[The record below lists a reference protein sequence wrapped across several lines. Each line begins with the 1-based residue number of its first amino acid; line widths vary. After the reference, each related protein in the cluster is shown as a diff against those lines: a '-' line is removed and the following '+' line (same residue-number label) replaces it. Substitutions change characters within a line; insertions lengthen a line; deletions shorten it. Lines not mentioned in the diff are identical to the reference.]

1 MTYYSQPSGPTI
13 PCPSAIYIGSVNAL
27 ACQALGAKTGDWRRL
42 STMNNNRLLGVLL
55 AAALVALGVLAYLY
69 YERTRPVAK
78 IDVPGVSGE
87 ITKEGVHV
95 EVGKPKD

>member
-1 MTYYSQPSGPTI
+1 
-13 PCPSAIYIGSVNAL
+13 
-27 ACQALGAKTGDWRRL
+27 
-42 STMNNNRLLGVLL
+42 MNNNRLLGVLL
-55 AAALVALGVLAYLY
+55 AAALTLGVLAYLY

>member
-1 MTYYSQPSGPTI
+1 
-13 PCPSAIYIGSVNAL
+13 
-27 ACQALGAKTGDWRRL
+27 L